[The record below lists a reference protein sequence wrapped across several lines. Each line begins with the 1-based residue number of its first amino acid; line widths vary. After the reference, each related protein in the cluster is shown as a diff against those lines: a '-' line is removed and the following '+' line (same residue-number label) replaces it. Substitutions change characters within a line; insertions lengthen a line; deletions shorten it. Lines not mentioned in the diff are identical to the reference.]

1 MDNLVDDGAGIDDSG
16 RCLWIYWIIDVF
28 IELTLTKRQLPT
40 YYGLDDDTP
49 DAPAPAAAPA
59 AESSAPQLTDAQ
71 KQFFGL

>member
-1 MDNLVDDGAGIDDSG
+1 MMVLELMIQVGG
-16 RCLWIYWIIDVF
+16 CEYIYYIMRSLLNNSN
-28 IELTLTKRQLPT
+28 ETTT
-40 YYGLDDDTP
+40 ANYYGLDDDTP

>member
-28 IELTLTKRQLPT
+28 TELTLTKQQLPT
-40 YYGLDDDTP
+40 YGLDDDTP
-49 DAPAPAAAPA
+49 DAPAAAPV
-59 AESSAPQLTDAQ
+59 AESSAAQLTDAQ

>member
-1 MDNLVDDGAGIDDSG
+1 MRFL
-16 RCLWIYWIIDVF
+16 LII
-28 IELTLTKRQLPT
+28 LTKQQLPT
-40 YYGLDDDTP
+40 YGLDDDTP